1 MSAMSDIRL
10 KSWIGR
16 KPLIA
21 LGPQLAG
28 RTRAASAPPIVQGT
42 ITLITGMSPS
52 RIRSTTC
59 RHPDDGLGTR
69 FR

>member
-1 MSAMSDIRL
+1 MRSMSAMSDIRL

-42 ITLITGMSPS
+42 ITLITGMSLF
-52 RIRSTTC
+52 TYKVDQCVATQMM
-59 RHPDDGLGTR
+59 G
-69 FR
+69 